1 MAIISIPLAL
11 RCAATSPFARQRRIG
26 DRVRAA
32 GVDLRL
38 KPRRRLSPFGRGL
51 PVTRRWWGK
60 VGEPHRIAVCQLGD
74 LERVSERILAVKN
87 DHLKHLELLRDHL
100 RNERRKLA
108 RKMATAQ
115 NMPRSFTK
123 LLELQQEF
131 DAVKRVRN
139 PRKVRSKT
147 HANEGTTAKGL

>member
-1 MAIISIPLAL
+1 M
-11 RCAATSPFARQRRIG
+11 
-26 DRVRAA
+26 
-32 GVDLRL
+32 
-38 KPRRRLSPFGRGL
+38 
-51 PVTRRWWGK
+51 
-60 VGEPHRIAVCQLGD
+60 
-74 LERVSERILAVKN
+74 

-131 DAVKRVRN
+131 DAVKRAIDDEKYEAKPTIGAKQN
-139 PRKVRSKT
+139 PRER
-147 HANEGTTAKGL
+147 GDDR